1 MTKIEVKMTDSTT
14 PLSPEEQEKKAS
26 EWSRNQYAEVQRYCS
41 KNQFQIKQIIQPES
55 RLLPPL
61 LAVWK
66 VELNDVDV
74 KAIWV
79 IGGEVPTDHVALSV
93 AKTARE
99 AMRHF
104 SMSWQLKA
112 TQIEAEAKG
121 NDSKMQYMH
130 TLIRSA
136 EGVYQL
142 ASKDELWQA

>member
-1 MTKIEVKMTDSTT
+1 MTDSTT
-14 PLSPEEQEKKAS
+14 PLTPEEQEQKS
-26 EWSRNQYAEVQRYCS
+26 LEWSRKQYAEVQRYCS
-41 KNQFQIKQIIQPES
+41 KNQFQIKQIVQPES

-79 IGGEVPTDHVALSV
+79 IGGEVPTDHVALT
-93 AKTARE
+93 AAQTARE
-99 AMRHF
+99 AMKHF

-112 TQIEAEAKG
+112 TQIEAESEG
-121 NDSKMQYMH
+121 NKSKMQYVH

-136 EGVYQL
+136 EGVYEL

>member
-1 MTKIEVKMTDSTT
+1 MTDSRT
-14 PLSPEEQEKKAS
+14 PLSPEEQEKKAQ
-26 EWSRNQYAEVQRYCS
+26 EWTRNQYAEVQRYCS
-41 KNQFQIKQIIQPES
+41 KNQFQIKQIVQPES

-79 IGGEVPTDHVALSV
+79 IGGEVPTDHVALSA

-112 TQIEAEAKG
+112 TQIEGEAEG
-121 NDSKMQYMH
+121 NASKMKYVQ
-130 TLIRSA
+130 TLIKSA

-142 ASKDELWQA
+142 AAEDKLWQA